1 MQYILNRLIQQEQ
14 LSKEEARGV
23 LLQISNGEFSE
34 IQIASFL
41 TVFMMRSISVEEL
54 EGFRDALLELCIP
67 VDFQG
72 ETVMDLCG
80 TGGDGQN
87 TFNVSTA
94 ASFVVAAMG
103 VKVAKHGNYGVSSVS
118 GSSNVLEA
126 MGVKFSNEQGF
137 LDQCLDKA
145 NIAILHAPLFHPAM
159 KNVAPIRKSLALK
172 TFFNM
177 LGPMVNPAQPDL
189 QLVGVYDLEL
199 LRKYHYLYQK
209 TNKTYCILHDLNQ
222 YDEISL
228 TAKTKC
234 VTNSKEIF
242 LSAEDFGVLPVS
254 KEEIYG
260 GDTIE
265 SAADIFY
272 QILIGKGTEAQNN
285 VVCANA
291 AAAISTAKAIAIDDA
306 FREAKSILKGGKAL
320 EVLNQL
326 KTISQS

>member
-1 MQYILNRLIQQEQ
+1 MKYILNRLIQQEQ
-14 LSKEEARGV
+14 LSKEEAKEA
-23 LLQISNGEFSE
+23 LLQISNGEFSDL
-34 IQIASFL
+34 QIASFL

-72 ETVMDLCG
+72 ETLMDLCG

-94 ASFVVAAMG
+94 ASFVVAAMD

-126 MGVKFSNEQGF
+126 MGIKFSNEQGF
-137 LDQCLDKA
+137 LDSCLEKA

-159 KNVAPIRKSLALK
+159 KNVAPIRQSLALK

-177 LGPMVNPAQPDL
+177 LGPMVNPARPDL

-199 LRKYHYLYQK
+199 LRKYQYLYQK
-209 TNKTYCILHDLNQ
+209 TSKTYCILHDLNQ

-242 LSAEDFGVLPVS
+242 LSAEDFGVLPVT

-265 SAADIFY
+265 AAAAIFY
-272 QILIGKGTEAQNN
+272 QILSGKGTAAQNH

-291 AAAISTAKAIAIDDA
+291 AAAISTAKPVAIGDA
-306 FREAKSILKGGKAL
+306 FIEAKAILEGGKAL

-326 KTISQS
+326 KTISQL

>member
-1 MQYILNRLIQQEQ
+1 MKHILNRLIQQEQ
-14 LSKEEARGV
+14 LSKEESKAV
-23 LLQISNGEFSE
+23 LLQISNGEFSQV
-34 IQIASFL
+34 QIASFL

-72 ETVMDLCG
+72 EAVMDLCG

-94 ASFVVAAMG
+94 ASFVTAAAG

-137 LDQCLDKA
+137 LDQCMNKA

-177 LGPMVNPAQPDL
+177 LGPMVNPARPDL

-209 TNKTYCILHDLNQ
+209 TNKTYSILHDLNQ

-234 VTNSKEIF
+234 VTNTKEMY
-242 LSAEDFGVLPVS
+242 LSAEDFGVLPVT

-260 GDTIE
+260 GDTVE
-265 SAADIFY
+265 GAADIFY
-272 QILIGKGTEAQNN
+272 QILSGNGTEAQNN

-291 AAAISTAKAIAIDDA
+291 ATAISTAKSENLKDA
-306 FREAKSILKGGKAL
+306 FHEAKSILKGGKAL

>member
-1 MQYILNRLIQQEQ
+1 MKYILNRLIQQEQ
-14 LSKEEARGV
+14 LSKEEAKEA
-23 LLQISNGEFSE
+23 LLQISNGEFSDL
-34 IQIASFL
+34 QIASFL

-72 ETVMDLCG
+72 ETLMDLCG

-94 ASFVVAAMG
+94 ASFVVAAMD

-126 MGVKFSNEQGF
+126 MGIKFSNEQGF
-137 LDQCLDKA
+137 LDSCLEKA

-159 KNVAPIRKSLALK
+159 KNVAPIRQSLALK

-177 LGPMVNPAQPDL
+177 LGPMVNPARPDL

-199 LRKYHYLYQK
+199 LRKYQYLYQK
-209 TNKTYCILHDLNQ
+209 TSKTYCILHDLNQ

-242 LSAEDFGVLPVS
+242 LSA
-254 KEEIYG
+254 
-260 GDTIE
+260 
-265 SAADIFY
+265 
-272 QILIGKGTEAQNN
+272 
-285 VVCANA
+285 
-291 AAAISTAKAIAIDDA
+291 
-306 FREAKSILKGGKAL
+306 
-320 EVLNQL
+320 
-326 KTISQS
+326 